1 MGIVTFTYQIPAKSI
16 GGFEIDC
23 FLTEHISH
31 SNSITDIPVEDGDNI
46 ADHVIENADEI
57 QVKAFIGSAVFEALE
72 GKMPENPG
80 DIPKEDRKARI
91 KQAYL
96 ELLRLKRERQPVD
109 VVMGLATF
117 KNMVIATFDIDRD
130 AETGADLPFDMS
142 FKSVRI
148 VKSETTTINASSTG
162 AAGDQVAGTSN
173 AGTVGSNK
181 VDPESNMMQQ
191 EWIQAGEKSGWS
203 YPTREEYLE
212 TCERNKW
219 TP

>member
-1 MGIVTFTYQIPAKSI
+1 MGVVAFTYQIPAKSI

-46 ADHVIENADEI
+46 ADHVVENADEI
-57 QVKAFIGSAVFEALE
+57 QVKAFIGSAVFEAWN
-72 GKMPENPG
+72 GKIPESAS
-80 DIPKEDRKARI
+80 DIPVEDRKARI

-109 VVMGLATF
+109 VVMGLAAF
-117 KNMVIATFDIDRD
+117 PNMVIASFDIDRD

-148 VKSETTTINASSTG
+148 VKSETAAINASG
-162 AAGDQVAGTSN
+162 AGDQVSSTANKGTE
-173 AGTVGSNK
+173 GTNEV
-181 VDPESNMMQQ
+181 ESDSTYMRNQWRQ
-191 EWIQAGEKSGWS
+191 AVQAGKTPLWAYEEKWGVP
-203 YPTREEYLE
+203 YPQ
-212 TCERNKW
+212 
-219 TP
+219 

>member
-1 MGIVTFTYQIPAKSI
+1 MGVVAFAYQIPPKSI

-31 SNSITDIPVEDGDNI
+31 SNSVTDIPVEDGDNI

-57 QVKAFIGSAVFEALE
+57 QIKAFIGQAEFTAWE
-72 GKMPENPG
+72 GKIPERSS
-80 DIPKEDRKARI
+80 DIPVEDRKARI
-91 KQAYL
+91 RQAYF
-96 ELLRLKRERQPVD
+96 ELLRLKRNRQPVD

-117 KNMVIATFDIDRD
+117 NNMVITAFDIDRN

-162 AAGDQVAGTSN
+162 AAGDQIASTQN
-173 AGTVGSNK
+173 KGTVGSDK
-181 VDPESNMMQQ
+181 VDPDSAYMRNQWRQSVQ
-191 EWIQAGEKSGWS
+191 EGKTPLWAYEEKWGVP
-203 YPTREEYLE
+203 YPQ
-212 TCERNKW
+212 
-219 TP
+219 